1 MNPISAFFVRN
12 IIAVFF
18 FYGLAFFAMGLALLL
33 ASRRTSQFTFA
44 RAIIPLAIFGILH
57 GLHEWIE
64 MYQKIATL
72 TSGYVPTEAHEV
84 TRLAF
89 LVGSFAMLAAFGFTL
104 VNRPRQ
110 KWTRI
115 WLPVAAMIGIWLV
128 IVPAAARVTHATTG
142 ETVAQADVLSRYT
155 LGIPAALLGAWA
167 LMTQQRT
174 FREHEMPQ
182 FGRDLIWAT
191 TALLLY
197 GVVGQIFVRKT
208 ALFPSTVI
216 NSELFL
222 QWFGVPVQ
230 LFRGVMAA
238 VLAIFMIRALNAFDI
253 ENERRLETSNQARL
267 DAQANAL
274 ETERRISRERQRL
287 NAELRQTARELGLML
302 ELSNLLARPLAL
314 QDRLDGVLQRLLH
327 SLAFTN
333 AGLILLRSRSSGE
346 IDVRAAG
353 GYDQAQD
360 GQAGDLR
367 SERRQQA
374 EDLGRQ
380 CALMGS
386 ALCLH
391 ADGEI
396 LEVQLQQA
404 SEEAPCQRHPSP
416 IVVVAVPLVSRVQVI
431 GSLVLAQST
440 GNRQPMTLDD
450 IELLLAVAQQL
461 GLSIEN
467 ARLAQDAQERERVL
481 ADLLHQ
487 VVEAQEAERQRIARE
502 LHDATGQA
510 LTAIALGLR
519 GMETQLER
527 GTSDTAMLSSNVR
540 EIKSFST
547 NALGELRQIIS
558 DLRPPILDDMGL
570 AAALKWY
577 VQGFEGRRGIAGTF
591 VLEGAPLRLPS
602 EFETVLFRIAQE
614 SLTNVAKHAEASAVT
629 VLLRFTPGT
638 VSLLV
643 EDDGRGFDANTRGLG
658 GWGLLGMQERASL
671 LGGQCRVDSTA
682 GEGTRVWTT
691 VPLPAELLE
700 MNYDTSKPVVG

>member
-33 ASRRTSQFTFA
+33 ASRRTSEFTFA

-57 GLHEWIE
+57 GLHEWVE

-72 TSGYVPTEAHEV
+72 TGGYVPTVAHEV
-84 TRLAF
+84 SRLAI
-89 LVGSFAMLAAFGFTL
+89 LVASFAVLAAFGFTL

-110 KWTRI
+110 KWSRI
-115 WLPVAAMIGIWLV
+115 WLPVAAMIAIWMV
-128 IVPAAARVTHATTG
+128 AVAAAALVTRATPG
-142 ETVAQADVLSRYT
+142 EVVAQADVLSRYT

-182 FGRDLIWAT
+182 FGRDLVWAT

-238 VLAIFMIRALNAFDI
+238 MLAVFMIRALNAFDI
-253 ENERRLETSNQARL
+253 ENDRRLETANQARL

-287 NAELRQTARELGLML
+287 NAELRQTARELGLLL

-314 QDRLDGVLQRLLH
+314 QDRLDGVLQRLL
-327 SLAFTN
+327 FTLGFAD
-333 AGLILLRSRSSGE
+333 AGLILLRARSSGE
-346 IDVRAAG
+346 IGVRAAG
-353 GYDQAQD
+353 GYGDTHN
-360 GQAGDLR
+360 GQGAGPGIA
-367 SERRQQA
+367 RRKQS
-374 EDLGRQ
+374 EDLGRR
-380 CALMGS
+380 CVLLGA
-386 ALCLH
+386 ALCQH

-396 LEVQLQQA
+396 LEVSLQEA
-404 SEEAPCQRHPSP
+404 AEDAPCQRHPSP
-416 IVVVAVPLVSRVQVI
+416 IVIAAVPLVSRVQII
-431 GSLVLAQST
+431 GSLVLAQSA
-440 GNRQPMTLDD
+440 GDQQRMTLDD

-467 ARLAQDAQERERVL
+467 ARLTQDAQERERVL

-487 VVEAQEAERQRIARE
+487 VVEAQETERQRIARE

-519 GMETQLER
+519 GMESQLER
-527 GTSDTAMLSSNVR
+527 GSADSTVLTSQVR

-591 VLEGAPLRLPS
+591 ILDGEPLRLPS
-602 EFETVLFRIAQE
+602 EFETVLFRVAQE
-614 SLTNVAKHAEASAVT
+614 ALTNVAKHAGASAVT
-629 VLLRFTPGT
+629 VMLRFAPGM
-638 VSLLV
+638 VCLLV
-643 EDDGRGFDANTRGLG
+643 EDDGRGFDANARGLG

-671 LGGQCRVDSTA
+671 LGGQCLIDSKP

-691 VPLPAELLE
+691 APLPAETLE
-700 MNYDTSKPVVG
+700 TDYDASEVVVG